1 MNYAIYINSGKINK
15 GYLFNTIVGLIL
27 LKIISRWFFEILNIM
42 FENADENKKFKTI
55 FDNQD
60 ESIIIINTQ

>member
-15 GYLFNTIVGLIL
+15 GYLINSILGLIL

>member
-15 GYLFNTIVGLIL
+15 GYLINSIVGLIL